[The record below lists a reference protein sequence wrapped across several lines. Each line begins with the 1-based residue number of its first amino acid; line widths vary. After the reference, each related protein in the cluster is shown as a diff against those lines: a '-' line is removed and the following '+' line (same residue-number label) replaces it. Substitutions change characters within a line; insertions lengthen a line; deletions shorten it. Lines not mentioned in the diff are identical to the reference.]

1 MVRMSLESYA
11 REAAVSPE
19 LECTSYETRTGGEKN
34 LVRVATATKKTCT
47 LESSARGVGD
57 S

>member
-47 LESSARGVGD
+47 LGSSARGVGD
-57 S
+57 F